1 MHLNRRGLLRS
12 CPAVGGAC
20 LVGGGALSM
29 STAEAAASVTTLGG
43 TIQRGTPGAGG
54 YAPLVRRAGESHMVR
69 TDLGVGAKGGRA
81 TRRTGLLA
89 FVQLSD
95 VHVVDHQSPARVEWA
110 DRYDDRDVSTDPVP
124 GLFAGAHRPQELLT
138 AQVADAMVRAINA
151 VRLGPVTGLPLSF
164 ALQTGDNSDNSQ
176 FNETRWNI
184 NVLDGRPVR
193 PDSGDLARYEGVM
206 DGDPAYYDAHYW
218 HPEGTPAGEPDDLAR
233 SRYGFP
239 VVTGLTTAARRGF
252 TTAGLD
258 LPWYTAFGNHDQL
271 VQGNFP
277 HTLELSAIATSN
289 LKVIS
294 PPPDVSEADLLHVLR
309 TGDPSALLPAL
320 AVSPY
325 TKAVTPD
332 PDRRTISRTEVI
344 AEHFRTT
351 GTPVGHGFRA
361 ANRESGLA
369 YYMLDK
375 GSLRLVVLD
384 TVNPN
389 GRDDGSLDRTQ
400 FAWLGSLLGRSSGR
414 IVFVASHHTVDT
426 MTNTLVGTG
435 TGTGTGTGGEG
446 EPRVLGDEV
455 EALLLEH
462 PQVVAWVNGHA
473 HMNQVWAHPR
483 ADGTGGFWEI
493 NTASHA
499 DFPMQS
505 RLVEVA
511 DNRDGTL
518 SLFTTML
525 DHAGPLTHG
534 FDLTD
539 PTALA
544 GLARELGAND
554 PQERSHNRRG
564 VRGARNVEL
573 LVADPR

>member
-1 MHLNRRGLLRS
+1 MTRDGRPS
-12 CPAVGGAC
+12 
-20 LVGGGALSM
+20 LSA
-29 STAEAAASVTTLGG
+29 TEAAGNLTTLGA
-43 TIQRGTPGAGG
+43 TIQRGAPGAGG
-54 YAPLVRRAGESHMVR
+54 YARLVRRAGEPHEVR
-69 TDLGVGAKGGRA
+69 TDLGVGAHGERA

-110 DRYDDRDVSTDPVP
+110 DRFDDRDVSTDPAP
-124 GLFAGAHRPQELLT
+124 GLLAGAHRPQELLT
-138 AQVADAMVRAINA
+138 AQVADAMVRAINE
-151 VRLGPVTGLPLSF
+151 VGLGPVTGLPLSF

-176 FNETRWNI
+176 LNETRWNI
-184 NVLDGRPVR
+184 DVLDGRPVR
-193 PDSGDLARYEGVM
+193 PDSGDLTRYEGVM
-206 DGDPAYYDAHYW
+206 DGDPAYYDTHYW
-218 HPEGTPAGEPDDLAR
+218 NPEGTPAGRPDDLAR

-239 VVTGLTTAARRGF
+239 VVTGLTTAARRRF
-252 TTAGLD
+252 TTAGLE

-277 HTLELSAIATSN
+277 HTLELSAIATGN

-294 PPPDVSEADLLHVLR
+294 PPPGVTEADLLHVLR
-309 TGDPSALLPAL
+309 TGDPAALLPAL

-325 TKAVTPD
+325 TKVVTPD
-332 PDRRTISRTEVI
+332 PDRRTISRAEVI

-351 GTPVGHGFRA
+351 GTPVGHGYRA

-369 YYMLDK
+369 YYTFDK
-375 GSLRLVVLD
+375 GTLRFVVLD

-389 GRDDGSLDRTQ
+389 GKEDGSLDRSQ
-400 FAWLGSLLGRSSGR
+400 LAWLGSLLERSRDR
-414 IVFVASHHTVDT
+414 IVVVASHHTVDT
-426 MTNTLVGTG
+426 MTNVLVGTG
-435 TGTGTGTGGEG
+435 GEA

-455 EALLLEH
+455 EALLLGH
-462 PQVVAWVNGHA
+462 PQVVAWVNGHT
-473 HMNQVWAHPR
+473 HMNQVWAHQR
-483 ADGTGGFWEI
+483 ADGSGGFWEI

-511 DNRDGTL
+511 DNKDGTL

-525 DHAGPLTHG
+525 DHAGPLAHG
-534 FDLTD
+534 RDLTD

-544 GLARELGAND
+544 GLARELAAND
-554 PQERSHNRRG
+554 PQERTHDRRG
-564 VRGARNVEL
+564 LPGARNVEL

>member
-1 MHLNRRGLLRS
+1 
-12 CPAVGGAC
+12 
-20 LVGGGALSM
+20 M
-29 STAEAAASVTTLGG
+29 SAAEAAASVTTLGG

-54 YAPLVRRAGESHMVR
+54 YAPLVRRAGESHVVR
-69 TDLGVGAKGGRA
+69 TDLGVGAQGGRA

-138 AQVADAMVRAINA
+138 AQVADAMVRAINE

-184 NVLDGRPVR
+184 DVLDGRPVR
-193 PDSGDLARYEGVM
+193 PDSGDLTRYEGVM
-206 DGDPAYYDAHYW
+206 DGDPAYYDTHYW
-218 HPEGTPAGEPDDLAR
+218 HPEGTPAGRPDDLAR

-239 VVTGLTTAARRGF
+239 VVTGLTTAARRRF

-277 HTLELSAIATSN
+277 HTLELSAIATGN

-294 PPPDVSEADLLHVLR
+294 PPPGVSEADLLHVLR

-325 TKAVTPD
+325 TKVVTPD
-332 PDRRTISRTEVI
+332 PDRRTISRAEVI

-351 GTPVGHGFRA
+351 GTPVGHGYRA

-369 YYMLDK
+369 YYTLRQGVAAVRRPRHGQPQRQGRRVARPDPVRLARQPSRALTRQDRGRGQPPHRRHDDQHARRHRRREPSRACSATRSRRCCSNTRRSWP
-375 GSLRLVVLD
+375 GS
-384 TVNPN
+384 
-389 GRDDGSLDRTQ
+389 
-400 FAWLGSLLGRSSGR
+400 
-414 IVFVASHHTVDT
+414 
-426 MTNTLVGTG
+426 TG
-435 TGTGTGTGGEG
+435 TRT
-446 EPRVLGDEV
+446 
-455 EALLLEH
+455 
-462 PQVVAWVNGHA
+462 
-473 HMNQVWAHPR
+473 
-483 ADGTGGFWEI
+483 
-493 NTASHA
+493 
-499 DFPMQS
+499 
-505 RLVEVA
+505 
-511 DNRDGTL
+511 
-518 SLFTTML
+518 
-525 DHAGPLTHG
+525 
-534 FDLTD
+534 
-539 PTALA
+539 
-544 GLARELGAND
+544 
-554 PQERSHNRRG
+554 
-564 VRGARNVEL
+564 
-573 LVADPR
+573 

>member
-1 MHLNRRGLLRS
+1 MTRDGR
-12 CPAVGGAC
+12 
-20 LVGGGALSM
+20 LSV
-29 STAEAAASVTTLGG
+29 SAAEAAGNLTTLGA
-43 TIQRGTPGAGG
+43 TIQRGAPGAGG
-54 YAPLVRRAGESHMVR
+54 YAPLVRRSGEPHVVR
-69 TDLGVGAKGGRA
+69 TDLGVGALGGRA
-81 TRRTGLLA
+81 SRRTGLLA

-110 DRYDDRDVSTDPVP
+110 DRFDDHDVSTDPAP
-124 GLFAGAHRPQELLT
+124 GLLAGAHRPQELLT
-138 AQVADAMVRAINA
+138 AQVADAMVRAINE

-176 FNETRWNI
+176 LNETRWNI
-184 NVLDGRPVR
+184 DVLDGRPVR
-193 PDSGDLARYEGVM
+193 PDSGDLTRYEGVM
-206 DGDPAYYDAHYW
+206 DGDPAFYDTHYW
-218 HPEGTPAGEPDDLAR
+218 HPEGTPAGRPDDLAR

-239 VVTGLTTAARRGF
+239 VVTGLTSAARRRF

-277 HTLELSAIATSN
+277 HTLELSAIATGN

-294 PPPDVSEADLLHVLR
+294 PPPGVTEADLLHVLR
-309 TGDPSALLPAL
+309 TGDPVALLPAL

-325 TKAVTPD
+325 TKVVTPD
-332 PDRRTISRTEVI
+332 PDRRTISRAEVI

-351 GTPVGHGFRA
+351 GTPVGHGYRA

-369 YYMLDK
+369 YYTFDK
-375 GSLRLVVLD
+375 GTLRFVVLD

-389 GRDDGSLDRTQ
+389 GKEDGSLDRSQ
-400 FAWLGSLLGRSSGR
+400 LAWLGSLLERSRDR
-414 IVFVASHHTVDT
+414 IVVVASHHTVDT
-426 MTNTLVGTG
+426 MTNVLVGTG
-435 TGTGTGTGGEG
+435 GEA

-455 EALLLEH
+455 EALLLGH
-462 PQVVAWVNGHA
+462 PQVVAWVNGHT
-473 HMNQVWAHPR
+473 HMNQVWAHQR
-483 ADGTGGFWEI
+483 ADGSGGFWEI

-511 DNRDGTL
+511 DNKDGTL

-525 DHAGPLTHG
+525 DHAGPLDG
-534 FDLTD
+534 RDLTD

-544 GLARELGAND
+544 GLARELAAND
-554 PQERSHNRRG
+554 PAHPQPSWPPRR
-564 VRGARNVEL
+564 
-573 LVADPR
+573 P

>member
-1 MHLNRRGLLRS
+1 MHLTRRGLLRS
-12 CPAVGGAC
+12 CTAICGASV
-20 LVGGGALSM
+20 VGGGVLSM
-29 STAEAAASVTTLGG
+29 PAAEAAASVTTLGG
-43 TIQRGTPGAGG
+43 TIQRGAPGAGG
-54 YAPLVRRAGESHMVR
+54 YAPLVRRTGESHVVR
-69 TDLGVGAKGGRA
+69 TDLGVGAEGGRA

-138 AQVADAMVRAINA
+138 AQVADAMVRAVNQ
-151 VRLGPVTGLPLSF
+151 VVLGPVTGLPLSF

-184 NVLDGRPVR
+184 DVLDGRPVR
-193 PDSGDLARYEGVM
+193 PDSGDLTRYEGVM
-206 DGDPAYYDAHYW
+206 DGDPAYYDTHYW
-218 HPEGTPAGEPDDLAR
+218 HPEGTPAGKPDDLAR

-239 VVTGLTTAARRGF
+239 VVTGLTTAARRRF
-252 TTAGLD
+252 TTTGLD

-277 HTLELSAIATSN
+277 HTLELSAIATGD

-294 PPPDVSEADLLHVLR
+294 PPPGVSEADLLHVLR

-325 TKAVTPD
+325 TKVVTPD
-332 PDRRTISRTEVI
+332 PDRRTISRAEVI

-351 GTPVGHGFRA
+351 GTPVGHGYRP

-369 YYMLDK
+369 YYTFDK
-375 GSLRLVVLD
+375 GSLRFVVLD

-389 GRDDGSLDRTQ
+389 GKDDGSLDRTQ
-400 FAWLGSLLGRSSGR
+400 FAWLGSLLERSRDR
-414 IVFVASHHTVDT
+414 IVVVASHHTVDT
-426 MTNTLVGTG
+426 MTNVLVGA
-435 TGTGTGTGGEG
+435 GGEA

-462 PQVVAWVNGHA
+462 PQVVAWVNGHT
-473 HMNQVWAHPR
+473 HMNQVWAHRAGRRHRRLLGDQHGQPR
-483 ADGTGGFWEI
+483 RLP
-493 NTASHA
+493 HA
-499 DFPMQS
+499 
-505 RLVEVA
+505 VA
-511 DNRDGTL
+511 AGRGRRQQGR
-518 SLFTTML
+518 
-525 DHAGPLTHG
+525 HAVAVHH
-534 FDLTD
+534 D
-539 PTALA
+539 
-544 GLARELGAND
+544 ARPCRPG
-554 PQERSHNRRG
+554 R
-564 VRGARNVEL
+564 
-573 LVADPR
+573 PRP